1 MSLKHG
7 LLGLLNYG
15 KMTGYDLDKTFKDS
29 LYYFWPAQTSQI
41 YRELNEMERLGW
53 LTSEI
58 IFQTDKPNR
67 KLYSITAL
75 GEVEL
80 QNWLA
85 ENSLEKEFQIRSLFL
100 LKLFFSGEKSPREN
114 LETLKE
120 YKAKCLDELK
130 DLEQVSGKIEHY
142 AESTQNIHDS
152 VYWNLTARFGELHI
166 KMCLKFAD
174 EAIQALED
182 IL

>member
-1 MSLKHG
+1 MLKTVWR
-7 LLGLLNYG
+7 
-15 KMTGYDLDKTFKDS
+15 KSFK
-29 LYYFWPAQTSQI
+29 YAVF
-41 YRELNEMERLGW
+41 
-53 LTSEI
+53 
-58 IFQTDKPNR
+58 F
-67 KLYSITAL
+67 
-75 GEVEL
+75 
-80 QNWLA
+80 A
-85 ENSLEKEFQIRSLFL
+85 ETLFL
-100 LKLFFSGEKSPREN
+100 WEKSPQEN

-166 KMCLKFAD
+166 KMCLDFAD
-174 EAIQALED
+174 EAIQALEN